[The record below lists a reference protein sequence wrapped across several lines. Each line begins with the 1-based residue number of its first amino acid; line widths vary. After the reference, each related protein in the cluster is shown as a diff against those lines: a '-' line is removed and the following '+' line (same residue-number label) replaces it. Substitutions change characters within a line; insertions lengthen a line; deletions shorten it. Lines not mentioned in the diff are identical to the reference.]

1 MFGKKKDQDLADEA
15 AVQKDFQRL
24 RALPIEQVATE
35 VMTRTFG
42 PSGPAVDGEIRFDMV
57 ADGFLPASIRKEIY
71 RLKDAPVSGRGFE
84 AYWQLK
90 ALVREGVQ
98 VLEQE
103 GLVLFVPSSF
113 APKQKYRATR
123 LGIDALAQEAVDR
136 VIRGESV

>member
-1 MFGKKKDQDLADEA
+1 
-15 AVQKDFQRL
+15 VQKDFQRL
-24 RALPIEQVATE
+24 RKLPIEQVSTE

-57 ADGFLPASIRKEIY
+57 ADGFLPTSIRKEIY

-98 VLEQE
+98 VGVQVLEQK

-113 APKQKYRATR
+113 PPKQKYRATR
-123 LGIDALAQEAVDR
+123 LGLDALMQEAVDR
-136 VIRGESV
+136 VIRGESI

>member
-24 RALPIEQVATE
+24 QALPVEQVAAE

-57 ADGFLPASIRKEIY
+57 ADGFLPSSIRKEIY
-71 RLKDAPVSGRGFE
+71 RLKDAPVPGRGFE

-90 ALVREGVQ
+90 ALVREGFQ
-98 VLEQE
+98 VLEQK

-113 APKQKYRATR
+113 PPSRSTGQLAWASTR
-123 LGIDALAQEAVDR
+123 
-136 VIRGESV
+136 